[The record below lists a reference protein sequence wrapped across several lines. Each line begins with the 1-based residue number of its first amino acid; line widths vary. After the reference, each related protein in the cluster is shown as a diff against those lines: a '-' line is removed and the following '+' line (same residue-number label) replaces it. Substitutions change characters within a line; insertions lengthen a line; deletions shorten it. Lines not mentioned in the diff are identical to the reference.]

1 MNIRAELRDQTKLIT
16 TDIKIIS
23 SHYQTFRNEPVE
35 LISFVFLKPKN
46 YQGRFIKSLNK
57 AKDLEDNEEANFIHE
72 VSTLNLFRHK
82 YISECYDADITSLS
96 IIIPRYEKD
105 FIKGIQSIKS
115 CKLGLLRLKAAKQ
128 IIKLALFL
136 ESLKLQDYEIKLED
150 LRYEKFDKTF
160 RIKFFYF
167 YHTFFQDLDGRLSK
181 KSARSLSEALT
192 LIFTVENSD
201 NKNEIKVS
209 EIFIKH
215 DSDPINDI
223 NNNINE
229 TKELELLLIYDS
241 VPIKAINN
249 YLKEFKI
256 EPFRLI
262 HQISKIL
269 DDYSRDDEKG
279 ESLYLLRKVAK
290 LVFSDIVEDTI
301 KFLIVCM
308 IIQKTRRKMNLFI
321 YFKMLVKL
329 FSHIVLDTNETKK
342 IE

>member
-1 MNIRAELRDQTKLIT
+1 M
-16 TDIKIIS
+16 
-23 SHYQTFRNEPVE
+23 
-35 LISFVFLKPKN
+35 
-46 YQGRFIKSLNK
+46 
-57 AKDLEDNEEANFIHE
+57 
-72 VSTLNLFRHK
+72 
-82 YISECYDADITSLS
+82 
-96 IIIPRYEKD
+96 
-105 FIKGIQSIKS
+105 
-115 CKLGLLRLKAAKQ
+115 
-128 IIKLALFL
+128 
-136 ESLKLQDYEIKLED
+136 
-150 LRYEKFDKTF
+150 
-160 RIKFFYF
+160 
-167 YHTFFQDLDGRLSK
+167 
-181 KSARSLSEALT
+181 
-192 LIFTVENSD
+192 IFTVENSD